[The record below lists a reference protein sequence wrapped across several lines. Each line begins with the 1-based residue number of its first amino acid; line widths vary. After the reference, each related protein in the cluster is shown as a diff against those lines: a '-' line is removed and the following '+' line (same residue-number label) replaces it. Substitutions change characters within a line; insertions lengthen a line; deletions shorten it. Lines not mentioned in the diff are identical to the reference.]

1 MAAPILGTDNE
12 GAHVANEFLCAGRGE
27 GGGCVWLPVFG
38 KPWLVQHGEQ
48 ISVNGRLCM
57 LAFLGTEKENRAGVW
72 FAFLVLVSRGRGA
85 KLN

>member
-1 MAAPILGTDNE
+1 MWQTSFCE
-12 GAHVANEFLCAGRGE
+12 RVGE
-27 GGGCVWLPVFG
+27 RGGCVRLPVFG

-48 ISVNGRLCM
+48 ISVNGRLCL

-85 KLN
+85 NM